1 MGRCLAERWG
11 AEGRPRLRKVR
22 SLEEETARRADP
34 AQAEAWRAK
43 DGTGIKA
50 RAPSGGRRPQR
61 PAMEP
66 HRHRSNGSIP
76 FLSKEAMRTDG
87 LSFPKVQ
94 ALGPES
100 WPLTRVSPAC
110 QCLARMPQRGPRGGA
125 ARPAARHSRPWPRPS
140 LPQGRGHG
148 VAGPAQRSGLSWGA
162 VGKGTPGHQ
171 PRLTETFTAPPPT
184 HTPVS
189 PARKAASSL
198 DLCLSWV

>member
-1 MGRCLAERWG
+1 MAERWG

-22 SLEEETARRADP
+22 SLEEETAHQADP

-43 DGTGIKA
+43 DGTGIEA

-66 HRHRSNGSIP
+66 HRHGSNRSIP
-76 FLSKEAMRTDG
+76 FLSKEAMWTDG

-94 ALGPES
+94 VLGPES
-100 WPLTRVSPAC
+100 WPLTRVSPAR

-125 ARPAARHSRPWPRPS
+125 AGPAARRSRPWARLS
-140 LPQGRGHG
+140 LPQGRGRG
-148 VAGPAQRSGLSWGA
+148 VAGPAQHSGISWGA

-171 PRLTETFTAPPPT
+171 PQLTETFTTPHPT

-189 PARKAASSL
+189 PAQKAASSL
-198 DLCLSWV
+198 DLCLSSV